1 MAFPAFVLSKMKLT
15 SVMCFTL
22 DGYFRF
28 AGSKH
33 LINDPNVITNGSSPL
48 AFVENNLMGSP
59 SSYRIK
65 KFEL

>member
-1 MAFPAFVLSKMKLT
+1 MAFPAFVLSKTKLT

-22 DGYFRF
+22 DSYFRF